1 MHMEI
6 LLSKGY
12 KAIVDDDSEYLI
24 NLKWHIL
31 PRGSK
36 LQPSVYAVHSQY
48 RPGKSPILT
57 YMHRLIIEHH
67 IGRKL
72 SKLEEIDHINHNS
85 LDNRISNLRIVTH
98 QQNSFNR
105 RRCNKITSSKYGRIT
120 WDKQH
125 SKWRARITFNGK
137 RIHVGRFISEEEA
150 ADAVDKAAI
159 KYHGEYAHLN
169 VSPKTF

>member
-1 MHMEI
+1 MHVEI
-6 LLSKGY
+6 LLSRGY
-12 KAIVDDDSEYLI
+12 NAIVDDGSEYLT

-36 LQPSVYAVHSQY
+36 LRPTIYAVHSQY
-48 RPGKSPILT
+48 RPGKSPILV

-67 IGRKL
+67 TGIKL
-72 SKLEEIDHINHNS
+72 SRLEEIDHINHNS

-105 RRCNKITSSKYGRIT
+105 RRYNKPTSSKYGRIT

-125 SKWRARITFNGK
+125 SKWRARLTLNGK
-137 RIHVGRFISEEEA
+137 RIHIGRFINEEEA
-150 ADAVDKAAI
+150 ADAIDNAAL
-159 KYHGEYAHLN
+159 KYYGEYANLN
-169 VSPKTF
+169 LK